1 MCGAILQ
8 TIVWGGGTR
17 HIKLAPNFW
26 PDNRRI
32 SGFDST
38 LLIKPFSMEEIKHAI
53 FETKKEAAPGP
64 NGYGA
69 GFFSTLLGK
78 DQRQLFQFFC

>member
-53 FETKKEAAPGP
+53 F
-64 NGYGA
+64 
-69 GFFSTLLGK
+69 
-78 DQRQLFQFFC
+78 